1 MNAGP
6 PYLKFKAVNHPATH
20 TSTRVGFLAK
30 TLSKSLFL
38 FQEEWSAQP
47 IVTFG
52 KCFSIK
58 LMLIII
64 IISN

>member
-6 PYLKFKAVNHPATH
+6 PYLKFKVLIAQPH
-20 TSTRVGFLAK
+20 TPDKRVRFLAK

-38 FQEEWSAQP
+38 FQEEWSGQP